1 MAVDFGTK
9 KSESI
14 VQTVYESFIYRYE
27 ELTNTVFIGTK
38 KGKIKSFYKWDGRED
53 NMVIEVLREVGLL

>member
-1 MAVDFGTK
+1 MAIDFGTK

-14 VQTVYESFIYRYE
+14 VQTVYESFE

-38 KGKIKSFYKWDGRED
+38 KGKIKSFYKICVEFI
-53 NMVIEVLREVGLL
+53 NIVGGYNYIIKI